1 MKKILTIIFCTF
13 IVLTFGQKK
22 ELLTKS
28 IDKKHSWGNATE
40 EQIDSFYFN
49 LQPIQASKF
58 KCHFRISLTGQTLDF
73 YSVDNVKYLGQL
85 TNYTKEYIDQSKESQ
100 YVYEKINL
108 EQSKVEEIVEK
119 IIKTGQLEI
128 PTDSLISS
136 WKRNFLHCNSLVFQ
150 YNVNGKYTKQIYQ
163 CPWGQ
168 NDTLAYK
175 NIILNNLENL
185 KSTFQ
190 LDSIYGIFESKLP
203 KGKSYSRDGYRMMYK
218 LTDKESK
225 NRRKMQPQK
234 DFMKSVKDSVDSFLN
249 SELKKQDVKLNEID
263 CLEDYQ
269 VTFGKNGKLKTI
281 KVFQYNKPTLKES
294 LGLSDYLAEKK
305 EIRKCKRKM
314 KQIFKEIDLG
324 FMKLQTEIYRTFS
337 FNHKKEYELNDDTKY

>member
-22 ELLTKS
+22 ELQTKS
-28 IDKKHSWGNATE
+28 IDKKYSWGKATE

-49 LQPIQASKF
+49 LHPIHATKF
-58 KCHFRISLTGQTLDF
+58 KSHLRISLTGQTLDF
-73 YSVDNVKYLGQL
+73 YSVDNLKFFGQL

-100 YVYEKINL
+100 YVFEKLVL
-108 EQSKVEEIVEK
+108 EESKVDKILGK
-119 IIKTGQLEI
+119 IIKTGQPEI
-128 PTDSLISS
+128 PTDSMISS
-136 WKRNFLHCNSLVFQ
+136 WKRNFWHCNSLVFQ
-150 YNVNGKYTKQIYQ
+150 YNFNGKYTKQIYQ

-168 NDTLAYK
+168 NDSLAYK
-175 NIILNNLENL
+175 HTILGNFENL

-190 LDSIYGIFESKLP
+190 LDTLYSIFESKLP

-218 LTDKESK
+218 MTDQESK
-225 NRRKMQPQK
+225 NWRKNQPNR
-234 DFMKSVKDSVDSFLN
+234 DFMKSVKDTVDSFLN

-269 VTFGKNGKLKTI
+269 VTFGKNGKLKII
-281 KVFQYNKPTLKES
+281 KVFQYDKPTLKES

-305 EIRKCKRKM
+305 EIKKCEKKI
-314 KQIFKEIDLG
+314 KQIFNKIDLG
-324 FMKLQTEIYRTFS
+324 FLNLQTEIYRTFS
-337 FNHKKEYELNDDTKY
+337 INYKKEYELNDNTKY